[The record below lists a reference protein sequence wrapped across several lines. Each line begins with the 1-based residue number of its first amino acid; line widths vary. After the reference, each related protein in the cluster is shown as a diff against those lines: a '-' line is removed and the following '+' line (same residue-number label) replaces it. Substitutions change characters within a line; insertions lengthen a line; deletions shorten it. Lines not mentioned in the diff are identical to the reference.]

1 MKTYGRYLAL
11 FLLIAFSAGCSVNL
25 DKSRVRAQSGATE
38 STQIDVVSIPYDT
51 SMPTLVFAVEPFIFR
66 ETLQQGSGVT
76 RMQFVEGGE
85 QIAAKFTTGLASVGN
100 FSVIDSGLVK
110 RPDGMYSAKM
120 MPGEVGP
127 FIVRATITEFTENAD
142 SSDRRRGAI
151 VYRGR
156 QQEQTG
162 MVAIDFRV
170 VDGST
175 GRVVQ
180 GFKSEGTF
188 SSASESARLDFFGIG
203 GGESKFAQSVLGQ
216 AITAAINDA
225 IVKIHG
231 NMKNRYS
238 SR

>member
-1 MKTYGRYLAL
+1 MKNTICSMV
-11 FLLIAFSAGCSVNL
+11 FLIVLSLTSGCSVQL
-25 DKSRVRAQSGATE
+25 DKSRARAQSGATE
-38 STQIDVVSIPYDT
+38 STTIDVVTIPYDA

-66 ETLQQGSGVT
+66 ETLQQGSGIT

-85 QIAAKFTTGLASVGN
+85 QIAAKFTTGLANVGN

-110 RPDGMYSAKM
+110 RPDGMYQAKM

-127 FIVRATITEFTENAD
+127 FIVRATITEFTEDAE
-142 SSDRRRGAI
+142 SSERRRGAI

-156 QQEQTG
+156 QQERKG

-188 SSASESARLDFFGIG
+188 ASASESARLDFFGIG

-231 NMKNRYS
+231 NMSSRYS